1 LAAGQEV
8 AVAARAAGMSERTAY
23 RRLAEP
29 GFRRRVSE
37 LRRQML
43 ERAVAF
49 LQRAT
54 AAAVGALLR
63 NLTAPKAGDQI
74 RAAQLILDNSF
85 RGLELMDVLERG
97 QQLEERLGE
106 KGVRDTGHPRSD
118 RAAGAHHRGGRAAGG
133 RRGV

>member
-1 LAAGQEV
+1 
-8 AVAARAAGMSERTAY
+8 VAARAAGMSERTAY
-23 RRLAEP
+23 WRLAEP

-85 RGLELMDVLERG
+85 RGLELMDVLERV

-106 KGVRDTGHPRSD
+106 N
-118 RAAGAHHRGGRAAGG
+118 GGS
-133 RRGV
+133 